1 MGAIQTKNSTKLK
14 RDLTREAIDLALKG
28 EWERATE
35 VNRAILE
42 LFADDVDAMNRLAKA
57 RLELGQYAEA
67 RQALDQ
73 VIGLS
78 PYNTIAKKNLG
89 RLAQLAAAP
98 SPCKSGR
105 KAAGTPQLFI
115 EESGKSGTTVLHK
128 PAGARV
134 VAGVA
139 PGDPVKLVV
148 QGQVLTVCTRDDE
161 YLGVV
166 EPKLGNRLVRL
177 LSGGNQYAAAVIGVN
192 DRGISVIIRE
202 TLRHPSLQGVCSFP
216 SKSKDE
222 HRVYLGED
230 VLRYVDDHEPEDG
243 EDEEEGRVKEKEE
256 DDRDSEWEE

>member
-1 MGAIQTKNSTKLK
+1 MGITQTKNSTKLK

-42 LFADDVDAMNRLAKA
+42 LFADDVDAMNRLGKA
-57 RLELGQYAEA
+57 LMELGKYPEA
-67 RQALDQ
+67 RQALDR
-73 VIGLS
+73 VIGIS

-128 PAGARV
+128 PACARV
-134 VAGVA
+134 AASVA
-139 PGDPVKLVV
+139 PGDPVKLAV
-148 QGQVLTVCTRDDE
+148 QGQALSVFTRDDE
-161 YLGVV
+161 YLGAVD
-166 EPKLGNRLVRL
+166 PKLGKRLVRL
-177 LSGGNQYAAAVIGVN
+177 MDGGNQYAGAVIGVN

-202 TLRHPSLQGVCSFP
+202 TFRHPSLQTVCSFP
-216 SKSKDE
+216 SRSKDQ
-222 HRVYLGED
+222 HHVYLGED

-243 EDEEEGRVKEKEE
+243 EEEGEGRVKEKEE
-256 DDRDSEWEE
+256 DDGDSEWEE